1 MKHITF
7 KWDENKMRN
16 EYDFSNSVDN
26 PYTKKLKKQIT
37 IRLENETIEYF
48 KELATETDIPYQ
60 KLINIFLSDCE
71 KQQMKPSISWS
82 K

>member
-1 MKHITF
+1 MKQKNIIG
-7 KWDENKMRN
+7 ENKMRN

-48 KELATETDIPYQ
+48 KKLATETDIPYQ
-60 KLINIFLSDCE
+60 KLINIFLSDCA

-82 K
+82 N

>member
-1 MKHITF
+1 
-7 KWDENKMRN
+7 MRN
-16 EYDFSNSVDN
+16 EYNFSKSIKN

-48 KELATETDIPYQ
+48 KGLAIETDIPYQ
-60 KLINIFLSDCE
+60 KLINLFLSDCA
-71 KQQMKPSISWS
+71 KQQKKPSISWN

>member
-1 MKHITF
+1 MKQKNIIG
-7 KWDENKMRN
+7 ENKMRN
-16 EYDFSNSVDN
+16 EYDFSNSVNN
-26 PYTKKLKKQIT
+26 PYIKKLKKQIT

-60 KLINIFLSDCE
+60 KLINIFLSDCA